1 MCKGPEAGVCGM
13 YEEHK
18 QSLCLEGGSGEVG
31 SNEAGGV
38 GRARSCRAL
47 YTPIRVSVIF
57 LEAMGNL

>member
-38 GRARSCRAL
+38 GC
-47 YTPIRVSVIF
+47 
-57 LEAMGNL
+57 